1 MAKKK
6 ASVAI
11 IEQINRKLA
20 AKGQILTATRRLMRS
35 RHDRG
40 EYCILDLSG
49 NVMDTHIDPE
59 ELARKLGVLKER
71 REAER
76 QIRN

>member
-1 MAKKK
+1 
-6 ASVAI
+6 
-11 IEQINRKLA
+11 
-20 AKGQILTATRRLMRS
+20 
-35 RHDRG
+35 
-40 EYCILDLSG
+40 
-49 NVMDTHIDPE
+49 MDTHIDPE